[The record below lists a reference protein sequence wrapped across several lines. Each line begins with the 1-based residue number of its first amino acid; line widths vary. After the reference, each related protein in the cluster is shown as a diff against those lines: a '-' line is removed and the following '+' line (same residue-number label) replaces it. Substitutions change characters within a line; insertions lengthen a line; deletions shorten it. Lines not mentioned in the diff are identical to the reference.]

1 MEGAA
6 KLETNRALTFVR
18 DSPKA
23 CKNDE
28 VRVHAWDG
36 GDRGIK
42 FKHERNNV
50 AKFMTIKP

>member
-1 MEGAA
+1 MEGAV

-28 VRVHAWDG
+28 VRVHG
-36 GDRGIK
+36 MEETGELNSSTKG
-42 FKHERNNV
+42 
-50 AKFMTIKP
+50 TTLQSS